1 MRDASKRMDLEV
13 EMELVYEWVA
23 DSEADHLAEL
33 VEDAWFSRSED
44 SLAEIDDAPMPE
56 LTLRHRMMRLI
67 GFSDAAAA

>member
-1 MRDASKRMDLEV
+1 MDLEV

-23 DSEADHLAEL
+23 DSEADFLAEL
-33 VEDAWFSRSED
+33 IEDAWFSRSED
-44 SLAEIDDAPMPE
+44 TLGEIDDAPAPE